1 MTGPARA
8 DTAQLMELLSVS
20 LGVYYGD
27 FTVAAA
33 SENLTASQGKAL
45 TVLRRGPAAMRAL
58 ATTLTCDASNMTG
71 IVDRLEKRGLVR
83 REPDPADRRVKT
95 VVLTAEG
102 ERVTDAIRAKM
113 HTTQNG
119 LARLDD
125 EERGTLY
132 ALLDR
137 VFSTEPERKPEP
149 EPEPQPE
156 R

>member
-1 MTGPARA
+1 MTEGPRV

-58 ATTLTCDASNMTG
+58 AETMACDASNMTG
-71 IVDRLEKRGLVR
+71 IIDRLEQRGLVR
-83 REPDPADRRVKT
+83 READASDRRVKN
-95 VVLTAEG
+95 VILTAEG

-113 HTTQNG
+113 RTTQEG
-119 LARLDD
+119 LDGLDD
-125 EERGTLY
+125 QDRDRLYTL
-132 ALLDR
+132 LER
-137 VFSTEPERKPEP
+137 VFVSRPAV
-149 EPEPQPE
+149 
-156 R
+156 

>member
-1 MTGPARA
+1 MTGSARV

-71 IVDRLEKRGLVR
+71 IIDRLEKRGLVR
-83 REPDPADRRVKT
+83 REPAPDDRRVKT

-113 HTTQNG
+113 HATQEG
-119 LARLDD
+119 LGRLDD
-125 EERGTLY
+125 QERDRLY
-132 ALLDR
+132 ALLER
-137 VFSTEPERKPEP
+137 VFAARTDA
-149 EPEPQPE
+149 
-156 R
+156 